1 MTAGISL
8 ERTDKEHAG
17 IPAITFNTQEGLPQ
31 EGYKLS
37 VTPANITITASQPNG
52 FSMLCKHF
60 INFSPRRFTVKYV
73 TNAPTGLYQP
83 SK

>member
-37 VTPANITITASQPNG
+37 VTPANITITASQPKVSFRVEPISISLG
-52 FSMLCKHF
+52 
-60 INFSPRRFTVKYV
+60 NFLISILHP
-73 TNAPTGLYQP
+73 
-83 SK
+83 